1 MQENSISENAKQPL
15 LQLDYKLDRKNAA
28 EAMIKRHFETNRTKN
43 IIQALIL
50 AVLTVVFIVSVIID
64 YDGMSVLLIVVCLLG
79 LVGIFYMPR
88 SQARSMAAKF
98 ENGVD
103 FKLELF
109 ESSVAVTANRDN
121 KSEIPFENLRW
132 VQENDSYYYF
142 EAEKRLFPVPKS
154 FFTEEQI
161 VFTSKFLSQKLEN
174 RYKDYRSKQKQI
186 N

>member
-79 LVGIFYMPR
+79 LVGIQHR
-88 SQARSMAAKF
+88 
-98 ENGVD
+98 
-103 FKLELF
+103 
-109 ESSVAVTANRDN
+109 
-121 KSEIPFENLRW
+121 
-132 VQENDSYYYF
+132 
-142 EAEKRLFPVPKS
+142 
-154 FFTEEQI
+154 
-161 VFTSKFLSQKLEN
+161 FLLYIQP
-174 RYKDYRSKQKQI
+174 
-186 N
+186 